1 MDCPDCG
8 SRLSAYV
15 LGDREAL
22 ACERCAW
29 TGIEADHRGEGS
41 TAESWDEALDRFH
54 ARRDVDEAADD
65 ADPGAVA
72 SSDRERRNGTSAD
85 PDGRASDG
93 ES

>member
-22 ACERCAW
+22 ACEGCAW

-41 TAESWDEALDRFH
+41 TAESWDEALDRFR
-54 ARRDVDEAADD
+54 ARRDVD
-65 ADPGAVA
+65 DPRAVA
-72 SSDRERRNGTSAD
+72 SSNRKRRNGTGSD
-85 PDGRASDG
+85 PNGRVSDE